1 VPFVGADWWE
11 PVMDRWLEENR
22 DSKSDLNLR
31 TMVFDCLFDRGVLL
45 LGGVAVE
52 VDIVAEDD
60 GVDDG

>member
-11 PVMDRWLEENR
+11 PVVDRWLEGNR
-22 DSKSDLNLR
+22 ESKSDLSLR
-31 TMVFDCLFDRGVLL
+31 TMVFDCLFVRGVLFV
-45 LGGVAVE
+45 GGVGVE